1 MAIWIP
7 PILSHIIAG
16 LSELSRGLLIPRL
29 QDLLL
34 VERELWVQGPWA
46 ISGHLESP
54 ITIPYS
60 GETHGE
66 TQPHTGFKVL
76 QAQSIMQ
83 IITTDSDCQICLY

>member
-60 GETHGE
+60 GET
-66 TQPHTGFKVL
+66 QPHTGFKVL
-76 QAQSIMQ
+76 QAQSNMQ
-83 IITTDSDCQICLY
+83 IITTDSDCKIYL